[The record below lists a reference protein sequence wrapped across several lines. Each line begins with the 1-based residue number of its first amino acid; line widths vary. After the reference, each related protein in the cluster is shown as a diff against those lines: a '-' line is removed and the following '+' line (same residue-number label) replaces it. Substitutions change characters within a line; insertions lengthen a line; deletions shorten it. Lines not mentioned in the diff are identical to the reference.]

1 MVVSST
7 TVADDEEDPP
17 LPPPWSDTAK
27 VIIASLTRRLRVV
40 HIEDYKTLTRI
51 LERNNMDP
59 SGPEI
64 FVPWFHIHKSA
75 KHDID
80 SNGRIEQLSIE
91 PPMDCPSWTLSGEF
105 GRFDALQRLSLL
117 DCTLDTSSLL
127 SLSLKALTR
136 LRLRDC
142 NWKGGSTM
150 FSQLD
155 SLKSLELI
163 RCGRSSKL
171 VPKDFSS
178 CKNLEE
184 LIIDHCRFR
193 QGKITNLPSIERL
206 DLKNF
211 DTKVCDLSSLLKTTK
226 HIRLPTSSVQ
236 LPQVKCPNV
245 ITFHLR
251 CKKNDGARTLQRHI
265 AWAAKYL
272 PALETFRIGRSEY
285 GVDDYYNDY
294 HGRNPF
300 GKTYFLRAFSSTVF
314 ENLRSFRFDL
324 RISNGEDF
332 VQFFF
337 TCVRQFPSL
346 ESFSYR
352 YFDFQSMQD
361 IASHLRRNKDFSKLA
376 WNSKIKSLG
385 GGGRF
390 VILDCDDDDDRAAI
404 DIARAFP
411 NLGTFE
417 NIPALSGPSRIVLND
432 NRAGRV
438 FVEGKD
444 DIIAPRTISGAA
456 WPFVLAKA
464 GRRDYCTDETSR
476 AIDTEKEKHQK
487 NLQSNALYYLLRNGP
502 VLRDNTQA
510 GAGGESKRK
519 RVSLKESP
527 LKRGR
532 RSGR

>member
-1 MVVSST
+1 MVSSST
-7 TVADDEEDPP
+7 TVADDEDPP
-17 LPPPWSDTAK
+17 LPPPLSDMAK
-27 VIIASLTRRLRVV
+27 KIIGNLTGSLRVV

-59 SGPEI
+59 SM
-64 FVPWFHIHKSA
+64 WFFIHKSA

-80 SNGRIEQLSIE
+80 SNGRIEQLSIR
-91 PPMDCPSWTLSGEF
+91 PPWYCPSWTLSGEF

-117 DCTLDTSSLL
+117 DCTLDTSSVL
-127 SLSLKALTR
+127 SLSLNALTR
-136 LRLRDC
+136 LKLRDC

-155 SLKSLELI
+155 SLKSLELV

-211 DTKVCDLSSLLKTTK
+211 DTKVCNLSSLLKTTK
-226 HIRLPTSSVQ
+226 HIRLPTSNVQ

-265 AWAAKYL
+265 SWAAEYL
-272 PALETFRIGRSEY
+272 PALETFRIGRDNY
-285 GVDDYYNDY
+285 VDYC
-294 HGRNPF
+294 HNPF
-300 GKTYFLRAFSSTVF
+300 GATYFLRAFSSTVF

-324 RISNGEDF
+324 RISNSEDF

-346 ESFSYR
+346 ESFSYH
-352 YFDFQSMQD
+352 YFDFQNMHD
-361 IASHLRRNKDFSKLA
+361 IASHLRRNKDVAKLA
-376 WNSKIKSLG
+376 WNSKIKSLLG
-385 GGGRF
+385 GGF
-390 VILDCDDDDDRAAI
+390 VILDGDDDDDRAAI

-417 NIPALSGPSRIVLND
+417 NIPALKGPSRIVLNE

-444 DIIAPRTISGAA
+444 DVVAPRTISGAA
-456 WPFVLAKA
+456 WPVLLAKA
-464 GRRDYCTDETSR
+464 GRRDYCTDKTSR
-476 AIDTEKEKHQK
+476 ATDAEKEKDQK
-487 NLQSNALYYLLRNGP
+487 NLQSNAVYYLLRNGP
-502 VLRDNTQA
+502 LLRDNTQA
-510 GAGGESKRK
+510 GVGEESRRK
-519 RVSLKESP
+519 RVSLKQP
-527 LKRGR
+527 HKQPQLKRGR
-532 RSGR
+532 ISGR